1 MAHIKFTQFLY
12 IGQLVQSVVDGS
24 QRNVRHTLLHQPM
37 DLLGRGVVCV
47 PCRIGVRDAS
57 YRQDLKD
64 GPPLG
69 SHLVAMLFEFLNEF
83 FKS

>member
-1 MAHIKFTQFLY
+1 
-12 IGQLVQSVVDGS
+12 
-24 QRNVRHTLLHQPM
+24 M

-47 PCRIGVRDAS
+47 PCRIFGVGFGVGDAS
-57 YRQDLKD
+57 YGQDLKD

-69 SHLVAMLFEFLNEF
+69 SHLVAMLLEFLNEF